1 MVVVILRFECGLCV
15 ATVKDK
21 SEVLHQ
27 SGLRSRFLLAA
38 AISVGLSWAAPNC
51 WARSL
56 LRAV

>member
-21 SEVLHQ
+21 SEVLHH
-27 SGLRSRFLLAA
+27 SGRRSRFLLAA

-51 WARSL
+51 
-56 LRAV
+56 